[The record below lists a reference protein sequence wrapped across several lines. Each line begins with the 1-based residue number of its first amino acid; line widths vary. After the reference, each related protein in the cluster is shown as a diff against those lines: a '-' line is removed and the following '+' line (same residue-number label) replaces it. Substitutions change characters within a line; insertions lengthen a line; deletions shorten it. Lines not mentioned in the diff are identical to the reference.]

1 MRGVRVLSK
10 QFILGERRRVT
21 MEVYLNDKARFVPEN
36 CTWELLS
43 GMTAEDSG
51 ACETQEQEDGKWW
64 LTCEIQPKA
73 RRTYTLQ
80 YTFGLGTEI
89 IKRNTEIRVV

>member
-1 MRGVRVLSK
+1 MRGVRGLK

-21 MEVYLNDKARFVPEN
+21 MEIYLSDKSKFTPEN

-43 GMTAEDSG
+43 GMTAEEG
-51 ACETQEQEDGKWW
+51 GTCETVEQEDGKWW

-80 YTFGLGTEI
+80 YTFELGTEI
-89 IKRNTEIRVV
+89 IKRNTEIKVV